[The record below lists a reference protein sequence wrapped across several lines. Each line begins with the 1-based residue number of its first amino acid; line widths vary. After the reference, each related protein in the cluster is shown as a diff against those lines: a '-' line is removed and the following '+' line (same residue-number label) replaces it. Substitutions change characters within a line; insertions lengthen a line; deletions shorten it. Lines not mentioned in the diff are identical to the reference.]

1 MNTFPDLPHMHRF
14 VPGQRWISDTET
26 ELGLGQVAEVDFRLV
41 KIEFPASKET
51 RVYAKNNAPLTRV
64 IFHPGDAAGTRHGWK
79 LQVTDVKEAGGLLT
93 YIGKHDGKQV
103 ALPETDLDHHLQF
116 NQPQQRL
123 FAGQI
128 DSDDWLHLR
137 VEALQHLQKLEQS
150 PLTGLIGART
160 SLIPHQLYIAREVAN
175 RAAPRVLLAD
185 EVGLG
190 KTIEAGL
197 ILQQQ
202 LLTERA
208 SRVLITVPDSLQ
220 HQWLVEMLRRF
231 NLKFSLFDEER
242 CVEFDETGENPF
254 DSENLILVSIDLLA
268 KKPKRLQQALEV
280 QWDMLIV
287 DEAHHLIWEEHRV
300 SKEYAAIEQL
310 ARKTPSVLLLTATP
324 EQLGQ
329 QSHFARLRLLD
340 PDRFYD
346 YSDFLEE
353 EADFVPLAEAA
364 QVLLEHAVLPEAGIA
379 TLVGFLEDDQLP
391 LVSKLANP
399 ATPDDEREQTRTLL
413 LNNLIDRHGTGR
425 LLFRNTRATVKG
437 FPERQLHTYPL
448 SLPYDYAEAFASLD
462 NEINPLLYPEMLRDE
477 DWLQF
482 DPRVPWLIELLKSLR
497 GEKVLVICH
506 RAMTAIDLEEKLR
519 LAGIRTVIFHEG
531 MSLTNRDRAAAYFAD
546 MHDGAQALICSEI
559 GSEGRNFQ
567 FAHNLVLF
575 DIPLSPDLLEQR
587 IGRLDRIGQ
596 TETIHL
602 HVPYFEDTAQHVLL
616 RWVHE
621 GIDALE
627 HTCAAGH
634 TLYEVV
640 EERLQTVLFEP
651 SNKQAI
657 DELIKLSQKLNRH
670 LTEELEQGRDRL
682 LELNS
687 CRQPH
692 ADRLREQIADEERGK
707 TLFQFMEKVF
717 GAIGVD
723 FEEHAHQVYRLLPGE
738 NMLIPHLPELDD
750 EGTLVTFDRATALGR
765 EELQFLT
772 WEHPMVRAALDWLRE
787 SQYGNSAVTVIDT
800 QKVKPGTVLL
810 ETVFTIQCAAP
821 KRLRAGRFL
830 PPLTL
835 RQIVDAS
842 GRVLNINPRLPGIE
856 HVPVEADLANQI
868 VRMKQ
873 ADIQRMLTASEQLA
887 DIELPKYCQQAAT
900 AMAAELDAEIRRMEG
915 LRAVNPSVP
924 QYEIDYLREQK
935 QQLAN
940 AIQAAQLRL
949 EAVRVILAS

>member
-1 MNTFPDLPHMHRF
+1 MGIGQPAAMSQKPFRTSSYMQNF

-26 ELGLGQVAEVDFRLV
+26 ELGLGQVTEVDFRLV
-41 KIEFPASKET
+41 KVEFPASKET

-64 IFHPGDAAGTRHGWK
+64 IFHPGDNAGTRFGWK

-93 YIGKHDGKQV
+93 YIGKHDGKPTT
-103 ALPETDLDHHLQF
+103 LSETDLDHHLQF

-128 DSDDWLHLR
+128 DGDDWLHLR
-137 VEALQHLQKLEQS
+137 VEALQHLQNLEQS

-208 SRVLITVPDSLQ
+208 SRVLIAVPDSLQ

-242 CVEFDETGENPF
+242 CQEFDETGDNPF
-254 DSENLILVSIDLLA
+254 DSENLMLVSIDLLA
-268 KKPKRLQQALEV
+268 KKPKRLQQAV
-280 QWDMLIV
+280 DAGWDMLIV

-310 ARKTPSVLLLTATP
+310 AQKTPSVLLLTATP

-346 YSDFLEE
+346 YSAFLEE

-364 QVLLEHAVLPEAGIA
+364 QILLEYETLPETGIA

-399 ATPDDEREQTRTLL
+399 DTPREEREQTRTLL

-448 SLPYDYAEAFASLD
+448 ELPYDYAEAIAALD
-462 NEINPLLYPEMLRDE
+462 NEINPLLYPEMLCDE

-482 DPRVPWLIELLKSLR
+482 DPRAPWLIDKLKSLK

-519 LAGIRTVIFHEG
+519 LSGIRTVIFHEG

-567 FAHNLVLF
+567 FAHHLVLF

-602 HVPYFEDTAQHVLL
+602 HVPYFTGTAQHALL

-627 HTCAAGH
+627 HTCPAGH

-640 EERLQTVLFEP
+640 EEKLQSVLFEP
-651 SNKQAI
+651 SNQEGI
-657 DELIKLSQKLNRH
+657 DNLIKLSQKLN
-670 LTEELEQGRDRL
+670 
-682 LELNS
+682 
-687 CRQPH
+687 
-692 ADRLREQIADEERGK
+692 
-707 TLFQFMEKVF
+707 
-717 GAIGVD
+717 
-723 FEEHAHQVYRLLPGE
+723 
-738 NMLIPHLPELDD
+738 
-750 EGTLVTFDRATALGR
+750 
-765 EELQFLT
+765 
-772 WEHPMVRAALDWLRE
+772 
-787 SQYGNSAVTVIDT
+787 
-800 QKVKPGTVLL
+800 
-810 ETVFTIQCAAP
+810 
-821 KRLRAGRFL
+821 
-830 PPLTL
+830 
-835 RQIVDAS
+835 
-842 GRVLNINPRLPGIE
+842 
-856 HVPVEADLANQI
+856 
-868 VRMKQ
+868 
-873 ADIQRMLTASEQLA
+873 
-887 DIELPKYCQQAAT
+887 
-900 AMAAELDAEIRRMEG
+900 
-915 LRAVNPSVP
+915 
-924 QYEIDYLREQK
+924 
-935 QQLAN
+935 
-940 AIQAAQLRL
+940 
-949 EAVRVILAS
+949 

>member
-1 MNTFPDLPHMHRF
+1 MQNF

-26 ELGLGQVAEVDFRLV
+26 ELGLGQVTEVDFRLV
-41 KIEFPASKET
+41 KVEFPASKET

-64 IFHPGDAAGTRHGWK
+64 IFHPGDSAGTRFGWK

-93 YIGKHDGKQV
+93 YIGKHDGKPTT
-103 ALPETDLDHHLQF
+103 LSETDLDHHLQF

-137 VEALQHLQKLEQS
+137 VEALQHLQNLEQS

-208 SRVLITVPDSLQ
+208 SRVLIAVPDSLQ

-242 CVEFDETGENPF
+242 CQEFDETGENPF
-254 DSENLILVSIDLLA
+254 DSENLMLVSIDLLA
-268 KKPKRLQQALEV
+268 KKPKRLQQALDAG
-280 QWDMLIV
+280 WDMLIV

-310 ARKTPSVLLLTATP
+310 AQKTPSVLLLTATP

-346 YSDFLEE
+346 YSAFLEE

-364 QVLLEHAVLPEAGIA
+364 QILLEYDTLPETGIA

-399 ATPDDEREQTRTLL
+399 DTPVDEREQTRTLL

-448 SLPYDYAEAFASLD
+448 DLPYDYAEAIAALD
-462 NEINPLLYPEMLRDE
+462 NEINPLLYPEMLCDE

-482 DPRVPWLIELLKSLR
+482 DPRAPWLIDKLKSLK

-567 FAHNLVLF
+567 FAHHLVLF

-602 HVPYFEDTAQHVLL
+602 HVPYFTGTAQHALL

-627 HTCAAGH
+627 HTCPAGH

-640 EERLQTVLFEP
+640 EEKLQSVLFEP
-651 SNKQAI
+651 SNQEGI
-657 DELIKLSQKLNRH
+657 DNLIKLSQKLNSH

-692 ADRLREQIADEERGK
+692 ADQLRQHIASAERGE
-707 TLFQFMEKVF
+707 TLFDFMEKVF

-723 FEEHAHQVYRLLPGE
+723 FEEHTHHVYRLLPGE
-738 NMLIPHLPELDD
+738 NMLIPHLPELEDD
-750 EGTLVTFDRATALGR
+750 GTLVTFDRATALGR

-772 WEHPMVRAALDWLRE
+772 WEHPMVRAALDWMRE
-787 SQYGNSAVTVIDT
+787 SQYGNSVVTVVDT
-800 QKVKPGTVLL
+800 QKLKPGSVLL
-810 ETVFTIQCAAP
+810 ETVYTIQCAAP
-821 KRLRAGRFL
+821 KSLRAGRFL
-830 PPLTL
+830 PPVLL
-835 RQIVDAS
+835 RQIVDS
-842 GRVLNINPRLPGIE
+842 NGKPVNLDPRLKGME
-856 HVPVEADLANQI
+856 HVPVEPDLASQI

-873 ADIQRMLTASEQLA
+873 ADIQRMLTGSEKLA
-887 DIELPKYCQQAAT
+887 QAVLPSYSQQAET

-915 LRAVNPSVP
+915 LREVNPSVP
-924 QYEIDYLREQK
+924 QFEIDYLREQK
-935 QQLAN
+935 QQLTH
-940 AIQAAQLRL
+940 AIRSAQLRL

>member
-1 MNTFPDLPHMHRF
+1 MHRF

-26 ELGLGQVAEVDFRLV
+26 ELGLGQVADVDFRLV
-41 KIEFPASKET
+41 KVEYPASGET

-64 IFHPGDAAGTRHGWK
+64 IFHPGDSVATRHGWK
-79 LQVTDVKEAGGLLT
+79 LLVTDVKEAGGLLT
-93 YIGKHDGKQV
+93 YLGKHDGKAL

-128 DSDDWLHLR
+128 DSEDWLHLR
-137 VEALQHLQKLEQS
+137 VEALQHLQTLEQS
-150 PLTGLIGART
+150 PLTGLLGART

-208 SRVLITVPDSLQ
+208 SRVLIAVPDSLQ

-242 CVEFDETGENPF
+242 CLEFDETGDNPF
-254 DSENLILVSIDLLA
+254 DAENLMLVSIDLLA

-346 YSDFLEE
+346 YSAFLEE
-353 EADFVPLAEAA
+353 DADFVPLAEAA
-364 QVLLEHAVLPEAGIA
+364 QVLLDHDVLPEPAVA

-391 LVSKLANP
+391 LVARLANP
-399 ATPDDEREQTRTLL
+399 DTPAEVREQSRTLL

-448 SLPYDYAEAFASLD
+448 SLPYDYAEAFAALD

-482 DPRVPWLIELLKSLR
+482 DPRVPWLVDTLKSLK

-519 LAGIRTVIFHEG
+519 LSGIRTVIFHEG

-567 FAHNLVLF
+567 FAHHLVLF

-596 TETIHL
+596 TQTIHL
-602 HVPYFEDTAQHVLL
+602 HVPYFEDTAQHALL

-627 HTCAAGH
+627 HTCPAGH

-640 EERLQTVLFEP
+640 EDKLRHVLFAPADRE
-651 SNKQAI
+651 AV
-657 DELIKLSQKLNRH
+657 DELIVLSKKLNRH
-670 LTEELEQGRDRL
+670 LTSELEQGRDRL

-687 CRQPH
+687 CRQPY
-692 ADRLREQIADEERGK
+692 ADQLRYRIAEQERDQ
-707 TLFQFMEKVF
+707 TLFSFMEKVF

-723 FEEHAHQVYRLLPGE
+723 FEEHAHQVYRLAPGE

-787 SQYGNSAVTVIDT
+787 NQYGNSAVTVIDT

-810 ETVFTIQCAAP
+810 ETVHTIQCAAP
-821 KRLRAGRFL
+821 KKLRAGRFL
-830 PPLTL
+830 PPVTL
-835 RQIVDAS
+835 RRIVDVA
-842 GRVLNINPRLPGIE
+842 GRTLALNPRLPGIE
-856 HVPVEADLANQI
+856 QVPVEPELAAQI

-873 ADIQRMLTASEQLA
+873 ADIQRMLTAA
-887 DIELPKYCQQAAT
+887 DQQAAADLAHHCQHAAD
-900 AMAAELDAEIRRMEG
+900 AMAAEMEAEIRRMEG

-924 QYEIDYLREQK
+924 QTEIDYLREQR
-935 QQLAN
+935 QQLSH
-940 AIQAAQLRL
+940 AIAAAQLRL